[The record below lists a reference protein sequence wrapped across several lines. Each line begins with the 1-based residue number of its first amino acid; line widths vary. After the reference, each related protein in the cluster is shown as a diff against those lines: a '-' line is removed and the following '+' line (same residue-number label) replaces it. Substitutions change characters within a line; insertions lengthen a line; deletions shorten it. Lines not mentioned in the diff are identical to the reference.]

1 VDLKEEWKLSDSPPA
16 EVVKMTPKPDPDAEE
31 TDEGIIPKVAVVN
44 EAVALITTDGEPKYQ
59 PLEGNELLF
68 VSNTEETVLLE
79 TITQH
84 HFALVSGRWFRSKSF
99 QGPWTYVAPDKLP
112 ASFGRIPADSS
123 VGDVRA
129 FVAGTTEAK
138 DAVMDA
144 QIPQTAAIKRDDKS
158 LKVTYDGE
166 PKFKPIEKTEL
177 EYAVNTQDAVIKV
190 TEEATVTYYCC
201 HSGAWFV
208 SASPLG
214 PWAVAIKVPQ
224 AIYSIP
230 PSCPVYN
237 VTYVYVY
244 GHTPEVVY
252 VGYTPGYNSCYVYN
266 GTVVYGTGYTYTVWV
281 GTVYYARPVTY
292 GYTYRY
298 YPALARWFSPFSI
311 GGVVRRTRRRTRRRH
326 RRYAHHRSHHRHN
339 HYNRHRNRV
348 DHKRTRSASQRNR
361 ASSQANRARTQ
372 GNRQRKN
379 NVYGDRNG
387 NVHRRNDNGS
397 WQKRSNKSNSWSG
410 SNRSS
415 GMQRDHS
422 ARQRGSSRTRDY
434 NRSRSSSRSSGW
446 RRRARRLGGQGRG
459 DVGTPPQRLPAIA
472 PVNGRCGSVRWEV
485 RARLSPPCR
494 IYRGGGVCPPGGR
507 PRPGGADGGS
517 GEVSGWTMRTDRGS
531 MFRTARA

>member
-1 VDLKEEWKLSDSPPA
+1 VLIVSLFADTIALQVWAQEEAEAAEAEASDSNNWPRDVPAKKAKVEVYQPQPETFEGNRLTARAAVSVLPEGESAPVFGVAWLEARVSTDRDERVVRILEIKVPKMAFPDAKEEHKKQLARLLELEMAGWAPDVSLDRLMTSLDTAEVRQKMAKDLKDDPPKILFVTEPTELVILDGQPELRPVEDSKLMKVINTIHLIVLDPRTKAYYLNLGKIWMTAVDLKEEWKLSDSPPA

-79 TITQH
+79 MITQH

-201 HSGAWFV
+201 HSGA
-208 SASPLG
+208 
-214 PWAVAIKVPQ
+214 
-224 AIYSIP
+224 
-230 PSCPVYN
+230 
-237 VTYVYVY
+237 
-244 GHTPEVVY
+244 
-252 VGYTPGYNSCYVYN
+252 
-266 GTVVYGTGYTYTVWV
+266 
-281 GTVYYARPVTY
+281 
-292 GYTYRY
+292 
-298 YPALARWFSPFSI
+298 
-311 GGVVRRTRRRTRRRH
+311 
-326 RRYAHHRSHHRHN
+326 
-339 HYNRHRNRV
+339 
-348 DHKRTRSASQRNR
+348 
-361 ASSQANRARTQ
+361 
-372 GNRQRKN
+372 
-379 NVYGDRNG
+379 
-387 NVHRRNDNGS
+387 
-397 WQKRSNKSNSWSG
+397 
-410 SNRSS
+410 
-415 GMQRDHS
+415 
-422 ARQRGSSRTRDY
+422 
-434 NRSRSSSRSSGW
+434 
-446 RRRARRLGGQGRG
+446 
-459 DVGTPPQRLPAIA
+459 
-472 PVNGRCGSVRWEV
+472 
-485 RARLSPPCR
+485 
-494 IYRGGGVCPPGGR
+494 
-507 PRPGGADGGS
+507 
-517 GEVSGWTMRTDRGS
+517 
-531 MFRTARA
+531 